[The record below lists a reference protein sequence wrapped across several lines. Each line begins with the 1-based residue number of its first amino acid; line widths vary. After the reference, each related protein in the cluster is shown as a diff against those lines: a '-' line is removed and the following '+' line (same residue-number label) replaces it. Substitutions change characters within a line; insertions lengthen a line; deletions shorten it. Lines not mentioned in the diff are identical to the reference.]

1 MMHAIQVLACPAEF
15 KPLLVSPG
23 CLSVLIYWLFILD
36 ISILDSLK
44 KKNFRSVSVCPNLEV
59 LACYHQWSF
68 VAWHHHFSFSIA
80 NSHLGSGSCELKSCK
95 MHPSCCCYRWLLYWS
110 RGHLVIKQNVA
121 LLGPSKFLRKIWVTK
136 NPSWQLR
143 QGFLSLASK
152 CSNYVLFLSFAK
164 TKAWFV
170 SVYWWSGCCIGHL
183 VVELCSGLAAWAWA
197 GSQVC
202 ILHYRMSHC
211 HYLCCWA

>member
-1 MMHAIQVLACPAEF
+1 MHAIQVLACPAEF

-95 MHPSCCCYRWLLYWS
+95 MHPSCCCYRWLLYGS

-121 LLGPSKFLRKIWVTK
+121 LCGPSKSLRKIWV
-136 NPSWQLR
+136 NQEPQLTTVSR
-143 QGFLSLASK
+143 FFVFSFKVFKL
-152 CSNYVLFLSFAK
+152 CVVLV
-164 TKAWFV
+164 W
-170 SVYWWSGCCIGHL
+170 C
-183 VVELCSGLAAWAWA
+183 
-197 GSQVC
+197 
-202 ILHYRMSHC
+202 
-211 HYLCCWA
+211 